1 MKKEKVKYSMGQN
14 VFYMIQKS
22 FQYREKKIL
31 LYCFLLVICGVASYL
46 VELYLSPTVLGALES
61 NVSFSTILFILGSFL
76 LVLLISKGL
85 QSYIENNSLFAK
97 VNLRSDIQ
105 AELNQKCA
113 MTSYPNLLDDKFL
126 KLSSSA
132 LEATQGNSSA
142 TEWIWQILTSLLI
155 HVVCFVI
162 YLFLLVQFHFGIMA
176 FIVITS
182 LITYFLNRKLLQYRY
197 DHREEE
203 GAILHRLN
211 YQVGL
216 PRTHLSAKDIRIF
229 GMKNWIQEITN
240 QTLNLQEVFQKKV
253 NNRYLIGGFVII
265 LFTFLRDGLA
275 YLYLII
281 AILNHQIDLAE
292 FILYLSVISN
302 FATWI
307 TGILDNL
314 YQLLDASL
322 KISVVREFI
331 EYPEPFLLKGGEPI
345 PSLESGTYE
354 LRFEHVFF
362 RYPKSEEYILK
373 DINLVIHPNEKIA
386 VVGKNGAGKTTF
398 VLLLCGF
405 LEPTKGRILLN
416 GQDITQFNR
425 LQYYELFSVVFQKF
439 SLLAGT
445 IAMNVAQSED
455 KIDYQKVE
463 ECIAKAGLEKKIASL
478 PKKLETKLDRDI
490 YDDAIELSGGEMQR
504 LMLARALYRQA
515 PFMVLDE
522 PTAALDPIA
531 ESDLY
536 QKYNEL
542 TKGCTSIYISHRLA
556 STQFCDRILLIQD
569 GKILEEGTHKEL
581 LKRNGVYKEL
591 FDLQSKYYQEGDI
604 CEKESS

>member
-113 MTSYPNLLDDKFL
+113 TTSYPNLLDDKFL

-155 HVVCFVI
+155 HLVCFVI
-162 YLFLLVQFHFGIMA
+162 YLFLLVQFHVGIMA

-240 QTLNLQEVFQKKV
+240 QTLNLQEAFQKKV

-265 LFTFLRDGLA
+265 FFTFLRDGLA

-307 TGILDNL
+307 TGILDDL

-405 LEPTKGRILLN
+405 LAPTKGRILLN

-445 IAMNVAQSED
+445 IAMNVAQNED

-569 GKILEEGTHKEL
+569 GGILEEGTHKEL